1 MKTISVT
8 SSDLEIDFYAAKE
21 IADSTATALLEDMTC
36 LSWFDRERNQE
47 APAHVSECHDDSCE
61 IPGYLD
67 YAMARGAELKV
78 DIGDGA
84 FVFLYRSV
92 EEFTDMT

>member
-1 MKTISVT
+1 MKTVSVT
-8 SSDLEIDFYAAKE
+8 STELDIGFYAAKD
-21 IADSTATALLEDMTC
+21 IADATATALLEDMTC

-61 IPGYLD
+61 TPGYLD
-67 YAMARGAELKV
+67 YAMSRGAELKV
-78 DIGDGA
+78 DIGGGA

-92 EEFTDMT
+92 AEFTDMT

>member
-1 MKTISVT
+1 MKKVSVT
-8 SSDLEIDFYAAKE
+8 STGMELDFHTAKD
-21 IADSTATALLEDMTC
+21 IADAVATALLEEMTC

-47 APAHVSECHDDSCE
+47 APAHVSECHDASCDT
-61 IPGYLD
+61 PGYLD
-67 YAMARGAELKV
+67 YAMSRGAEIEV
-78 DIGDGA
+78 DVGDGA

>member
-1 MKTISVT
+1 MKRVSVIPT
-8 SSDLEIDFYAAKE
+8 GLELEFHMAKDM
-21 IADSTATALLEDMTC
+21 ADAVATVLLEEMTC

-47 APAHVSECHDDSCE
+47 APAHVSECHDASCE
-61 IPGYLD
+61 TPGYLD
-67 YAMARGAELKV
+67 YAMSRGAELEI
-78 DIGDGA
+78 DIDNGA